1 VKARSSQEV
10 QRGAPQDERVAL
22 MHEVLTGVEHWVR
35 TTTQRWL
42 TNVWRGGY
50 GENPE
55 LRRELLAET
64 RNGNP
69 WS

>member
-1 VKARSSQEV
+1 
-10 QRGAPQDERVAL
+10 
-22 MHEVLTGVEHWVR
+22 
-35 TTTQRWL
+35 L

-50 GENPE
+50 DESPE